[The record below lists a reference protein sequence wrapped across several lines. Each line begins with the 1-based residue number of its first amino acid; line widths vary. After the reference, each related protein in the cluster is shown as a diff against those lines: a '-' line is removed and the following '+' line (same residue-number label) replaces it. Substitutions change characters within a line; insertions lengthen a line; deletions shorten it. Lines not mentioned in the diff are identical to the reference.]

1 MFNPWALLTLII
13 AFVLNGFY
21 WNAHGSNAEHARMV
35 ANLESER
42 AQALQKARDIETQ
55 WQEEVNEVTTKQAEK
70 LAEVQHHLDVAI
82 ISLRDR
88 PKRSATLPDTPR
100 VECAG
105 ASGRELSREDAEFL
119 AREAARADTLR
130 VGLEAC
136 YAAYD
141 GTMK

>member
-35 ANLESER
+35 AKLESER
-42 AQALQKARDIETQ
+42 AQALQKARDTETQ

-100 VECAG
+100 VECSG
-105 ASGRELSREDAEFL
+105 ATGRELSREDAEFL
-119 AREAARADTLR
+119 VREAARADTLR
-130 VGLEAC
+130 AGLEAC

>member
-21 WNAHGSNAEHARMV
+21 WNAYGSNAEHTRMV
-35 ANLESER
+35 AKLESER
-42 AQALQKARDIETQ
+42 AQALQKARDKETK

-100 VECAG
+100 VECSG
-105 ASGRELSREDAEFL
+105 ATGRELSREDAEFL
-119 AREAARADTLR
+119 ARESARADTLR
-130 VGLEAC
+130 AGLEAC

>member
-1 MFNPWALLTLII
+1 MFNPWVLLVLLG

-35 ANLESER
+35 AKLESER
-42 AQALQKARDIETQ
+42 AQALKKARDIEIQ
-55 WQEEVNEVTTKQAEK
+55 WQERVNEVTKKQAEK

-88 PKRSATLPDTPR
+88 PKRPATLPDTPR

-119 AREAARADTLR
+119 AREAARADTIR
-130 VGLEAC
+130 AGLEAC
-136 YAAYD
+136 YTAFD
-141 GTMK
+141 GTVK

>member
-21 WNAHGSNAEHARMV
+21 WNAHGSNAEHTRMV
-35 ANLESER
+35 AKLESER

-119 AREAARADTLR
+119 AREAARADTIR
-130 VGLEAC
+130 AGLEAC
-136 YAAYD
+136 YAAFD
-141 GTMK
+141 GTVK